1 MESVID
7 GLYVGGDTDYEK
19 IRDKGGWGVLRC
31 CKFGPGGHKD
41 TLGYTTAGAPKGP
54 DYLAVRKGNR
64 MALNFI
70 DVEDPN
76 LIPLDMVKK
85 GLKFIDERR
94 EAGDKVLVAC
104 NAGHSRGPTTA
115 LLYLR
120 SIGEMTGNF
129 IQSERVYRTLYPK
142 YDPGQGARQFARSH
156 WDYFLDLLKS
166 HGQVQ

>member
-1 MESVID
+1 MEQIITN
-7 GLYVGGDTDYEK
+7 LYVGGDIDYEK
-19 IRDKGGWGVLRC
+19 LEGKAGWSFLRC

-41 TLGYTTAGAPKGP
+41 TLGYTTPGAPKGP
-54 DYLAVRKGNR
+54 DYLAVKRGHR

-76 LIPLDMVKK
+76 LIPLDMVNK

-104 NAGHSRGPTTA
+104 NQGHSRGPTTA

-120 SIGEMTGNF
+120 SIGEMAGNF

-142 YDPGQGARQFARSH
+142 YDPGQGARTFARSH
-156 WDYFLDLLKS
+156 WDSFKDHLR
-166 HGQVQ
+166 